1 MGEECNPIHI
11 LEITLTGM
19 WGLQVGI
26 PARRPANVRVKGTQ
40 ECKAQ
45 AGRMA
50 KLREALEGKKM
61 GREKKCPQP
70 FNSLNNVL
78 PVNQALQSG
87 RGRFLHV

>member
-1 MGEECNPIHI
+1 
-11 LEITLTGM
+11 M

-50 KLREALEGKKM
+50 KLRGALEGKKM
-61 GREKKCPQP
+61 GRENCLQP
-70 FNSLNNVL
+70 FSSSNNVL
-78 PVNQALQSG
+78 PVGQALQSS
-87 RGRFLHV
+87 RGRFAHV